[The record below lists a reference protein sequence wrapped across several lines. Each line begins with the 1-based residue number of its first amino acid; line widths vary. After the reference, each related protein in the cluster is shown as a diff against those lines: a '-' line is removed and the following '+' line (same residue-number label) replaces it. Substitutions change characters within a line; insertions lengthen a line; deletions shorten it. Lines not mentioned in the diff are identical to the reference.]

1 MRIPSGR
8 RAWRAGVT
16 LGVVLLWSALGG
28 MDAMAAAA
36 ASPAPLKQ
44 VPPATTPAPASAAG
58 TAAPVAS
65 GTQTAHALTRDDV
78 AAFFDGMIPYAIE
91 RGDIAGATV
100 AVIDNG
106 QVLFEKGYGY
116 SDMKTRSAVSAR
128 RTLFRAGS
136 ISKLITWTAVMQL
149 VQAGKINL
157 DQDVNDY
164 LDFRI
169 PPKFG
174 RPITMRDLM
183 THTAGFED
191 SISKMFVPSPR
202 QLIPLRDYL
211 IAHLPARI
219 YPPGKIVAYS
229 NYGATLAGYIVQRLS
244 GEPFDEYVEKHIF
257 QPLGMRHSTFVQP
270 LPPAL
275 AAEMS
280 HGYAQASDGKPQPF
294 EMIEIAPAGALST
307 TAADMARFMIAQ
319 LGDGSNGGAPIL
331 DPQTLAL
338 MHSTQSQMAPG
349 MNGFD
354 LGFYQENRN
363 GLSIIAHA
371 GDTDWFHSD
380 LHLILGHGVGLFLS
394 FNSAGHDGA
403 TEAMRVRIFRAFLDR
418 YFPYTP
424 PQEPTVAH
432 PGPDAARV
440 AGWYISSR
448 RIASAL
454 SILGAFNGSSVT
466 ALPDGTIE
474 LSALTS
480 LSGAP
485 KRWREVGPLTY
496 RVVGGQSHLKFV
508 TDRAGHIR
516 YWISD
521 DLIPVMVFMRTH
533 GLEQESALEW
543 MIGAFCAV
551 LLLTLILWGG
561 GGVARRHFGTTLT
574 LPPRQRRLR
583 LASRIGAALL
593 LAMIG
598 AWVGIVVLIMN
609 SVWSIDGPIIGAYCV
624 SVLGFLGALAILA
637 EAAPRVWRG
646 PGGWLARTGEAVLGL
661 AALYGIW
668 LILAFGLINFSLRY

>member
-1 MRIPSGR
+1 MMRIPSDR
-8 RAWRAGVT
+8 RSWRAGAASAAA
-16 LGVVLLWSALGG
+16 LLLLALSGLP
-28 MDAMAAAA
+28 AETRAATPPAVHEQAPPAPSPAAAA
-36 ASPAPLKQ
+36 GSA
-44 VPPATTPAPASAAG
+44 APAAPGAQAAH
-58 TAAPVAS
+58 T
-65 GTQTAHALTRDDV
+65 LTRSDA

-91 RGDIAGATV
+91 RANIAGAVV
-100 AVIDNG
+100 AVVDNG
-106 QVLFEKGYGY
+106 QVLFEKGYGF
-116 SDMKTRSAVSAR
+116 SDVKTRARVSAR

-136 ISKLITWTAVMQL
+136 ISKLMTWTAVMQL

-157 DQDVNDY
+157 DADVNDY

-191 SISKMFVPSPR
+191 TISKMFVPSPR
-202 QLIPLRDYL
+202 KLIPLRDYL

-219 YPPGKIVAYS
+219 YPPGRIVAYS

-244 GEPFDEYVEKHIF
+244 GEPFDQYVEKHIF

-270 LPPAL
+270 LPPSL
-275 AAEMS
+275 AAQMS
-280 HGYAQASDGKPQPF
+280 HGYARASDQKSQPF
-294 EMIEIAPAGALST
+294 ELIEIAPAGALST

-319 LGDGSNGGAPIL
+319 LGDGSDGGAPIL

-363 GLSIIAHA
+363 GLDIIAHA

-424 PQEPTVAH
+424 PQERTVAD
-432 PGPDAARV
+432 PRADAARV

-448 RIASAL
+448 RITSAL
-454 SILGAFNGSSVT
+454 SFLGAFDGSSVT

-474 LSALTS
+474 LSALTN
-480 LSGAP
+480 LSGTP

-521 DLIPVMVFMRTH
+521 DLIPVMVFLRTH
-533 GLEQESALEW
+533 GLERESALEW

-551 LLLTLILWGG
+551 LLLTLILWAGG
-561 GGVARRHFGTTLT
+561 RIVRRHFGAALV
-574 LPPRQRRLR
+574 LPPRQQRLR

-598 AWVGIVVLIMN
+598 AWVWIVVLVIN
-609 SVWSIDGPIIGAYCV
+609 SDWSIDGPMIVAYCV
-624 SVLGFLGALAILA
+624 SVLGLLGAVAILA
-637 EAAPRVWRG
+637 ESAQRIWRG
-646 PGGWLARTGEAVLGL
+646 PGGWLVRSGEAVLAL

-668 LILAFGLINFSLRY
+668 LIFAFGLINFSLRY